1 MARTWTYEQAVSLAP
16 DAASLKAAQGL
27 SAPRKWTSLGTDGDV
42 LWGLAQG
49 SGAEPYQSQIDL
61 SEPAFKCSCPSRK
74 FPCKHGLGLLLIYA
88 QQPAACP
95 ASSRPPWVEEWLA
108 KRHERA
114 AKAAAKTES
123 TAPAQTDPAAQAK
136 RREKREGNI
145 QQGVEFLEGWLRDL
159 VRQGLS
165 TAAPAGYGFWDATA
179 RRMID
184 AQAPGLARR
193 VRALGSLIGQSS
205 TPEKQLHAEIGRL
218 YLLLSA
224 YSRRHDLPADWQ
236 KELETQVG
244 WTVDQDELKAGP
256 GVSGAWLIA
265 AQTVTEEERLITRT
279 SYLFSH
285 DGRPAKVLEF
295 SHATQAAVSPLALG
309 RWIQAEL
316 AFFPGVAPLRAVLKS
331 APVDRPPQVAP
342 VLAQCEEI
350 LDAFAARL
358 ALIPLSDDW
367 PVLVRLTPARDG
379 ERWWL
384 RDAAGSALPIVP
396 SFSRGWELM
405 ACAGGEA
412 VELCVLWNGVAF
424 TPLSLLQGNSV
435 VALT

>member
-1 MARTWTYEQAVSLAP
+1 M
-16 DAASLKAAQGL
+16 KAAQGL
-27 SAPRKWTSLGTDGDV
+27 SAPRKWTTLGTDGVV

-74 FPCKHGLGLLLIYA
+74 FPCKHGLGLLLLYA
-88 QQPAACP
+88 AQPAACP
-95 ASSRPPWVEEWLA
+95 ASPRPPWVEEWLA
-108 KRHERA
+108 KRA
-114 AKAAAKTES
+114 AKVAAKTES
-123 TAPAQTDPAAQAK
+123 SAPAQVDPAAQAK

-165 TAAPAGYGFWDATA
+165 ALTASGYGFWDTTA

-193 VRALGSLIGQSS
+193 VRALGSLISQPS
-205 TPEKQLHAEIGRL
+205 TPETQLYAEIGRL
-218 YLLLSA
+218 HLLLSA
-224 YSRRHDLPADWQ
+224 YSRRHDLSPEWQ
-236 KELETQVG
+236 AELETQVG
-244 WTVDQDELKAGP
+244 WTVDQEEVKAGP
-256 GVSGAWLIA
+256 GVKGTWLIA

-309 RWIQAEL
+309 RWIEAEL
-316 AFFPGVAPLRAVLKS
+316 AFFPGIAPLRAVLKS
-331 APVDRPPQVAP
+331 APVDHSPQTTLILARCEQ
-342 VLAQCEEI
+342 VLN
-350 LDAFAARL
+350 AFAARL
-358 ALIPLSDDW
+358 AVAPLSDDL
-367 PVLVRLTPARDG
+367 PVIVRLTPVRDG

-384 RDAAGSALPIVP
+384 RDADGYALPIVS
-396 SFSRGWELM
+396 SFSRGWEVR
-405 ACAGGEA
+405 ASTGGA
-412 VELCVLWNGVAF
+412 PLDFCGTWNGVAF
-424 TPLSLLQGNSV
+424 TPLSLPHEKG
-435 VALT
+435 ALSLTRATA